1 MPQPSPAFP
10 IGGSARRDAALARAA
25 PLLFVLL
32 WSSAFVAVRA
42 GLPHVSPIYFLT
54 VRFTLAAALLLAA
67 ALVWRQAWGSL
78 RGRWAHLA
86 LSGATINGLYLT
98 AGYLAMTRISGATL
112 ALIGALQPI
121 LVAALSGPLLG
132 ERFAPRQWLGFALGF
147 LGVGLVVGLKAAD
160 QAEFVGALWG
170 LAGVAC
176 LTAGTLYYS
185 RFGKGAAL
193 APANVVQL
201 GSAAVVCAGLT
212 LAFENAQAQWTPTA
226 IATLLWLTIAV
237 SLGGMALYLFMLKR
251 GAAGRVSA
259 NFYLTPGVTAI
270 MGWAILGETLSPFA
284 LLGLIVA
291 SAGVWLV
298 NRRG

>member
-1 MPQPSPAFP
+1 MASPPLDAL
-10 IGGSARRDAALARAA
+10 GRRDAALARPA

-54 VRFTLAAALLLAA
+54 VRFALATALLLAA
-67 ALVWRQAWGSL
+67 ALVWRQEWSSL
-78 RGRWAHLA
+78 RGRWGHLA
-86 LSGATINGLYLT
+86 LTGATINGLYLT

-121 LVAALSGPLLG
+121 LVAALSGPMLG

-147 LGVGLVVGLKAAD
+147 IGVGLVVGLKAAD
-160 QAEFVGALWG
+160 SAEFVGALWG
-170 LAGVAC
+170 LVGVAC
-176 LTAGTLYYS
+176 LTGGTLYYS
-185 RFGKGAAL
+185 RFGRGAAL
-193 APANVVQL
+193 IPANAVQL
-201 GSAAVVCAGLT
+201 GSAAIVCAGLT
-212 LAFENAQAQWTPTA
+212 LAFEDVQAHWTPTA
-226 IATLLWLTIAV
+226 VGTLLWLTVAV

-259 NFYLTPGVTAI
+259 NFYLTPGVTAV
-270 MGWAILGETLSPFA
+270 MGWAILGETLSPLA
-284 LLGLIVA
+284 LVGLAVA

-298 NRRG
+298 NRGG